1 MEDDYF
7 IGRPLK
13 KSDFFYYDKK
23 EKKVFPYVVTNLFEE
38 LDKKSRMNYYYN
50 LYKIRKTIKA
60 HGNKGWTFSILS
72 TDKYFI
78 ERYNI
83 SLDYSFL
90 IIIFWEENIKFNK
103 NRYLFQNINAIESI

>member
-1 MEDDYF
+1 
-7 IGRPLK
+7 
-13 KSDFFYYDKK
+13 
-23 EKKVFPYVVTNLFEE
+23 
-38 LDKKSRMNYYYN
+38 MNYYYN

-83 SLDYSFL
+83 S
-90 IIIFWEENIKFNK
+90 IISTEFTHCAKAENIDDLKEIFEEIHFYK
-103 NRYLFQNINAIESI
+103 YINA